1 MHEFAAL
8 HGLCYNRRI
17 KPRRFPDAAEP
28 APYHRPAD
36 DGSQDGLAAAL
47 ELLSRPD
54 VRTVPLAGGDTLI
67 GSGDPTIEAVVDL
80 QALGLTEIS
89 LDPNLG
95 ALSAQAMV
103 TRAQLASLKA
113 PAAPAGSHAAKASP
127 LGIIAAGAQRWGG
140 NVQRNR
146 ATLGGALATA
156 APNDPLRG
164 RPAGQRRARP
174 ALHEFGIPDRPP
186 GRVHP
191 RPRPAPGR
199 ARADHRCGRAAA
211 AGPVDR
217 LRVGRCGAHACGRP
231 YRGRRRHGLRGLWPL
246 HHVRLALGGVAP
258 HPVRLPEVEA
268 LLADQPLTSELIAA
282 AAARAAESVH
292 PTGDFR
298 GSAEYRKAMAGVLA
312 ERALQQAW
320 ERAA

>member
-1 MHEFAAL
+1 MLLNLRE
-8 HGLCYNRRI
+8 
-17 KPRRFPDAAEP
+17 
-28 APYHRPAD
+28 YHRPAE
-36 DGSQDGLAAAL
+36 DGEQDGLALAL
-47 ELLSRPD
+47 HLLSRPD
-54 VRTVPLAGGDTLI
+54 VHTVPLAGGDSLI

-89 LDPNLG
+89 LAPNLG

-113 PAAPAGSHAAKASP
+113 SDAPATSHSAKASP

-156 APNDPLRG
+156 ASNDPLVV
-164 RPAGQRRARP
+164 ALLASDARVLLCTNSGYQTISL
-174 ALHEFGIPDRPP
+174 AAFIPDRTRLLAGPALITDVVVPLPP
-186 GRVHP
+186 GRLTGYALADVA
-191 RPRPAPGR
+191 RTPADAPIVV
-199 ARADHRCGRAAA
+199 
-211 AGPVDR
+211 AGAMICVAY
-217 LRVGRCGAHACGRP
+217 GRCT
-231 YRGRRRHGLRGLWPL
+231 
-246 HHVRLALGGVAP
+246 HVRLALGGVAP
-258 HPVRLPEVEA
+258 HPVCLPEVEA
-268 LLADQPLTSELIAA
+268 LLVDQLLTPEVIAA
-282 AAARAAESVH
+282 AAARAAELVH

-320 ERAA
+320 QGAIA